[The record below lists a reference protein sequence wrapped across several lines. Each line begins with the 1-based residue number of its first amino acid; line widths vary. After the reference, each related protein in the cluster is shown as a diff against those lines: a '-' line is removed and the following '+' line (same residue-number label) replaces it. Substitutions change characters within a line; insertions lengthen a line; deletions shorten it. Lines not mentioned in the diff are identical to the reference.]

1 MKRTSI
7 IIAMGIGLVAAM
19 LTPAVAAVPADN
31 AEATATRTVAPAANG
46 DKCVWGTEPL
56 QPIEPVDYPRSYL
69 TGWDW
74 LRDYPS
80 PHECALGPAW
90 TPVMTQY
97 PFSKV
102 IATGDMGTLG
112 EAKHLCTSLA
122 DPTCAPDDWGQIYAE
137 SAIGYCEQPTDFN
150 CIESLQV
157 IDATGATQDARYL
170 RGFPES
176 TGIPEFDQDGTFMP
190 AGGSVPLWEYD
201 GAQGAQ
207 RILSVGMTHSTFTP
221 VGGRWSKVPDSS
233 VFSLTLRP
241 VVIESR
247 PAIRKPFL
255 QEQVDPRT
263 GVPGI
268 NHVGWGDPAA
278 VGCFAIDQGECALDA
293 AFPSDHRFRV
303 TLRMRNDAT
312 MYLNGAVDAPIAY
325 SEKLEGGHRF
335 VLEAAPSPV
344 LAMAGWIPK
353 SRIPRAV
360 IDRVA
365 ATIGDRYW
373 EVDFD
378 AASPKPLGR
387 GGEPSLAWLN
397 ALLPYF
403 GDRASF
409 IVDAWHV
416 ENTPSLGRYTSQC
429 LDQARGEFI
438 GIVSSNATAYTGDPP
453 TYDAATS
460 TLQYEVAGPHYMP
473 DGTTLSKGRYS
484 INMNAAFVK
493 CILGVDKVPSQARV
507 ELIYPDGEASAATLA
522 IKQNQNWL
530 RLYYENFTFSNPTV
544 SVKFPKSLT
553 CFKGKGKRIQ
563 SKKFTGFECP
573 QGWRPRR

>member
-1 MKRTSI
+1 MKQRGL
-7 IIAMGIGLVAAM
+7 IALAVCALVAAA
-19 LTPAVAAVPADN
+19 LTPVAQAAVPAS
-31 AEATATRTVAPAANG
+31 TITPAANG
-46 DKCVWGTEPL
+46 DKCEWGTEPE
-56 QPIEPVDYPRSYL
+56 QAITPVNYPRSYL

-102 IATGDMGTLG
+102 IATGDMGSLG

-122 DPTCAPDDWGQIYAE
+122 DPTCAPADWGQIYAE
-137 SAIGYCEQPTDFN
+137 SAIGYCKQATDFN

-157 IDATGATQDARYL
+157 IDAAGVTQDARYL

-176 TGIPEFDQDGTFMP
+176 TEISEFAEGDTFMP

-201 GAQGAQ
+201 GPRGVE
-207 RILSVGMTHSTFTP
+207 RILSVGMTHSTFRP
-221 VGGRWSKVPDSS
+221 VAGRWSKMPGSS

-263 GVPGI
+263 GVSGI

-278 VGCFAIDQGECALDA
+278 VGCFAIDQGECALDT

-335 VLEAAPSPV
+335 VLEGAPSPV
-344 LAMAGWIPK
+344 LGIAGWIPK

-365 ATIGDRYW
+365 AMIGNGYW

-387 GGEPSLAWLN
+387 GGSPSLAWLN
-397 ALLPYF
+397 ALLPYL

-429 LDQARGEFI
+429 TDQAQGEFI

-460 TLQYEVAGPHYMP
+460 TLKYEVAGPHYMP
-473 DGTTLSKGRYS
+473 DGTTLSRGRYS
-484 INMNAAFVK
+484 INMNANFVK
-493 CILGVDKVPSQARV
+493 CLLGVDKVPSVARV
-507 ELIYPDGEASAATLA
+507 ELIYPDGEASAATMAL
-522 IKQNQNWL
+522 KQDKNWL
-530 RLYYENFTFSNPTV
+530 RLYYENFTFSSPTV
-544 SVKFPKSLT
+544 SVKFPKSFT
-553 CFKGKGKRIQ
+553 CFKGKGKRVQ
-563 SKKFTGFECP
+563 SKTFTGFECP
-573 QGWRPRR
+573 KGWRPRR